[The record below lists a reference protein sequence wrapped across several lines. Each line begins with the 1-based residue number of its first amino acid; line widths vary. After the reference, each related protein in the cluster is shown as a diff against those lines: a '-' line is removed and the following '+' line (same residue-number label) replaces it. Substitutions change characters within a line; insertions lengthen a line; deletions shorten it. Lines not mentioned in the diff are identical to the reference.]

1 MPTPLC
7 TAMGKFCGCMT
18 SVNDAV
24 VSSELINSLK
34 GGMSWSSEDLNTL
47 AVTNL
52 EVFQLPLTIIPSCER
67 WGSGYNQTLSKKGI
81 TLEISIN
88 TFVRYPSFNTI
99 DQKMKEIQLI

>member
-34 GGMSWSSEDLNTL
+34 GGMS
-47 AVTNL
+47 
-52 EVFQLPLTIIPSCER
+52 
-67 WGSGYNQTLSKKGI
+67 
-81 TLEISIN
+81 
-88 TFVRYPSFNTI
+88 
-99 DQKMKEIQLI
+99 